1 MERTESK
8 VIQAAP
14 DYENEMIQ
22 EMQNFG
28 WNLQGRQ
35 EVHEQGDAYGRPSLT
50 DDSKYVVTTKVQK
63 YVKLH
68 FVRSLAMQN
77 LDRVRQLEQEYF
89 GQQIPSTPTMTVPGC
104 FTLFGVVGV
113 VVCLAMINQEG
124 TPGIFGV
131 IMYIVWVALGY
142 LWIKSRQKKRA
153 AAMAMREASL
163 QRASAIRAEVASL
176 V

>member
-8 VIQAAP
+8 VIQVAP

-22 EMQNFG
+22 EMQSFG

-35 EVHEQGDAYGRPSLT
+35 EMHEQGDAYGRPSIT
-50 DDSKYVVTTKVQK
+50 SDSYVVTTKVNK

-68 FVRSLAMQN
+68 FARSLALPN
-77 LDRVRQLEQEYF
+77 ITRVRELEQEYF
-89 GQQIPSTPTMTVPGC
+89 GQQIPAAPTLTVPGC
-104 FTLFGVVGV
+104 FTLFGAVGV
-113 VVCLAMINQEG
+113 VICLATVTEKG
-124 TPGIFGV
+124 APGIFGV

-142 LWIKSRQKKRA
+142 LWIKSRQKKRVD
-153 AAMAMREASL
+153 AMVKREASR
-163 QRASAIRAEVASL
+163 QRATAIREEVAGL

>member
-8 VIQAAP
+8 VIQVAP

-22 EMQNFG
+22 EMQSFG

-35 EVHEQGDAYGRPSLT
+35 EMHEQGDAYGRPSIT
-50 DDSKYVVTTKVQK
+50 SDSYVVTTKVNK

-68 FVRSLAMQN
+68 FARSLAIPN
-77 LDRVRQLEQEYF
+77 LARVRELEQEFF
-89 GQQIPSTPTMTVPGC
+89 GQQIPASPTLTAPGC

-113 VVCLAMINQEG
+113 IVCLAMINQKG
-124 TPGIFGV
+124 APGMFGV

-142 LWIKSRQKKRA
+142 LWIRSRQRKRA
-153 AAMAMREASL
+153 DAAAKREAILRRSTE
-163 QRASAIRAEVASL
+163 IRKEVAAL